1 MTSMRVVSLLSL
13 LLGLTC
19 SSYIPPYYEG
29 TPTLATVVS
38 LDPPDFRGEEMYR

>member
-1 MTSMRVVSLLSL
+1 MTIMRVISLLSL
-13 LLGLTC
+13 YLGLTS

-29 TPTLATVVS
+29 TPTLASVVS